1 VLRGS
6 SGLNCTRTR
15 FRWRKGM
22 ERANAR
28 VTTRALECGDDER
41 DDGGRRDEGARMGNE
56 GILY

>member
-1 VLRGS
+1 
-6 SGLNCTRTR
+6 
-15 FRWRKGM
+15 M

-56 GILY
+56 Y